1 MFNTYRLEFISR
13 TLGISFWEFHFY
25 LFETAISWY
34 VNRSNWLEKIN
45 VSDSISVRS
54 VLFYYVL
61 FFSVYNFFFLSRMC
75 LFWFLFA
82 LCIYL
87 SGRFFCTRLIKM
99 FSGCLRLPQRAIQML
114 LKRNCHSL
122 FYFTL
127 CGKYVRMYGF
137 VFFCI
142 FLYKCLCRSVCILGG
157 FIAALLHFSCTH
169 DCLYYIDNGKT
180 NKTPYRLIQWI
191 LICTMD

>member
-1 MFNTYRLEFISR
+1 MFLIQYRS
-13 TLGISFWEFHFY
+13 GPSY
-25 LFETAISWY
+25 
-34 VNRSNWLEKIN
+34 
-45 VSDSISVRS
+45 
-54 VLFYYVL
+54 YYVL
-61 FFSVYNFFFLSRMC
+61 FFFRCIIFFSFSYVFILVS
-75 LFWFLFA
+75 FA